1 MTDPLQGREDQL
13 PVRHRHVVLGQ
24 DDAEEEEES
33 LAVSGGQD
41 GGGGEEGAATE
52 RPAGEFVGEPHL
64 TVQELILV
72 SRRAERGELTCQ
84 GNWCLVAGSP
94 PTIRILSR
102 GRMEVPQLQLGV
114 AGAGASWVLYQTI
127 LTKGRRSFQ
136 NVKDGNIPE
145 NASVLDKLS
154 DFINFGDAALSFGL
168 AQCTIVNNFRA
179 GGI

>member
-64 TVQELILV
+64 TVQELIIV

-102 GRMEVPQLQLGV
+102 GTMEVPQLQLGV
-114 AGAGASWVLYQTI
+114 AGAGEGSEGLG
-127 LTKGRRSFQ
+127 GRTGGGLITTPQPRHLPSRA
-136 NVKDGNIPE
+136 V
-145 NASVLDKLS
+145 
-154 DFINFGDAALSFGL
+154 INQPS
-168 AQCTIVNNFRA
+168 R
-179 GGI
+179 